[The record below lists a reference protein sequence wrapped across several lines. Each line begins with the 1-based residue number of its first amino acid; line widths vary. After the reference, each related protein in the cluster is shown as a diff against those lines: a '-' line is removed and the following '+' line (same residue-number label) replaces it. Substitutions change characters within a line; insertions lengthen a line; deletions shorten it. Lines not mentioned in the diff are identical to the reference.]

1 MWLSLNFSS
10 VSCIFHFVALEALL
24 KFVKIYLIE
33 IFFLSS
39 LIFNQYIEIYNII
52 DLKLFI

>member
-10 VSCIFHFVALEALL
+10 VSCIFRFVALEALL

-39 LIFNQYIEIYNII
+39 LIFNQYIEIYSII